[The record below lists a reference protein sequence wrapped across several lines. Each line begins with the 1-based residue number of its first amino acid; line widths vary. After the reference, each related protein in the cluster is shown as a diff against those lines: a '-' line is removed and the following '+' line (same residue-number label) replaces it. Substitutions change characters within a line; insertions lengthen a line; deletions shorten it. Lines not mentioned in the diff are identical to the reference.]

1 MVVIQ
6 YIDPFTLKRYSTF
19 AEAEEAEE
27 KSKKEINDKSRLTDL
42 PINTV

>member
-6 YIDPFTLKRYSTF
+6 YINPYTLKRYSTL

-27 KSKKEINDKSRLTDL
+27 NSRKELEE
-42 PINTV
+42 